1 MKASSL
7 GIKPQEQEQNEL
19 SLLNEAER
27 ERVRTLQRLIT
38 ERELPGHGKRQEEA
52 AKKLGITVRSVRRL
66 VSQLKEEGSTCVV
79 RQTRSDRGKIQ
90 IDKEWEEFIVKTGST
105 ELTM

>member
-19 SLLNEAER
+19 TLLNEAER

-38 ERELPGHGKRQEEA
+38 ERATGPWK
-52 AKKLGITVRSVRRL
+52 
-66 VSQLKEEGSTCVV
+66 
-79 RQTRSDRGKIQ
+79 
-90 IDKEWEEFIVKTGST
+90 KTGRSGKET
-105 ELTM
+105 RDNREKCAETGKSVKRRG

>member
-19 SLLNEAER
+19 TLQNEAER

-38 ERELPGHGKRQEEA
+38 ERELPGHGKRQEETRDNREKCA
-52 AKKLGITVRSVRRL
+52 ETGKSVKRR
-66 VSQLKEEGSTCVV
+66 G
-79 RQTRSDRGKIQ
+79 
-90 IDKEWEEFIVKTGST
+90 
-105 ELTM
+105 